1 MRVVIRNEKGKTAEI
16 PLDPREVKQTR
27 RLVTWFLKRI
37 REQSKQMHRV
47 SYYLTALIV
56 MNEMTSG
63 LLRELDP
70 ETTQA
75 IMEAYRKVFEE
86 QDRRRGSKQEK

>member
-1 MRVVIRNEKGKTAEI
+1 
-16 PLDPREVKQTR
+16 
-27 RLVTWFLKRI
+27 
-37 REQSKQMHRV
+37 MHRV

-86 QDRRRGSKQEK
+86 QDRRRESKQEK